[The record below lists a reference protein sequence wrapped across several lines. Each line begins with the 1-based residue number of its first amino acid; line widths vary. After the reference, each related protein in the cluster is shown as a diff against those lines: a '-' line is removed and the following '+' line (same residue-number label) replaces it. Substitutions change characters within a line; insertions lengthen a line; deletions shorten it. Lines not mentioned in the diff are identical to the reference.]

1 MNIEPLISF
10 LVQSNW
16 VFLAGWILLLATAFA
31 ACFSDRPLRVQP
43 QKRHSPDVH
52 SMDAHSRG

>member
-16 VFLAGWILLLATAFA
+16 VFLAGLMLLLGTAFA
-31 ACFSDRPLRVQP
+31 ASFPERPSRVLH
-43 QKRHSPDVH
+43 RASE
-52 SMDAHSRG
+52 SREE